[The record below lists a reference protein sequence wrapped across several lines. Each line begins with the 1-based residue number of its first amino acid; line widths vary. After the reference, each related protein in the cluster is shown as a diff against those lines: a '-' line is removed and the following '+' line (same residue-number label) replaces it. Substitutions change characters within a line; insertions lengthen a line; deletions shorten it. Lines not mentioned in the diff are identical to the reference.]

1 MADSHPFA
9 NAGLGMFG
17 GPERQY
23 AQQGMSGG
31 DGKPG
36 ALGKLL
42 GKGLDWLADQMSNQ
56 IPPQGS
62 VPAPENTNNVVA
74 PQPIPPVNYGFS
86 ESLNMPQANAPVVPY
101 SQTTPLSTETT
112 NPTENNQFTVGG
124 YRKFLRP
131 QGFGTPQQ

>member
-17 GPERQY
+17 GAEKQY
-23 AQQGMSGG
+23 SQQAMSA
-31 DGKPG
+31 DGKSGP
-36 ALGKLL
+36 LSKLL
-42 GKGLDWLADQMSNQ
+42 GEGLDWLADQMSNKT
-56 IPPQGS
+56 PPQGS
-62 VPAPENTNNVVA
+62 VPVPQNSNNVVS

-86 ESLNMPQANAPVVPY
+86 GSLNMPQANAPVVPY
-101 SQTTPLSTETT
+101 SQATPLSTETT
-112 NPTENNQFTVGG
+112 TPTENNQFTVGG